1 MLISLSWRNIWRQP
15 VRSILSLLGMS
26 LTSMLLVFMLSFQ
39 LGSYDMMKTGSLS
52 LFDGFGQFQPVGYP
66 EDPDISRRIENA
78 DSILTAVQ
86 ALPEITN
93 ITTRASGFVILAN
106 GDRSFGA
113 AVVGID
119 PSTEGAISTLSSTIK
134 QGRYLE
140 PDDDGAIVI
149 GDGLARNLKLQ
160 VGDSVVLLGSGSD
173 GSVAADVLTLVGVF
187 HSGVP
192 ELDRQIAQ
200 MPLPRFQETFALSGD
215 VNTIAFKG
223 DDLADVVRID
233 AELRQIANDN
243 GVLYRSWDE
252 LQPAI
257 KQMIQ
262 LDMSTSGMMYIT
274 LVTVVVFIILNTL
287 YMSVLERTREFGGLL
302 ALGMRPRQIGKMVWL
317 ELIFLSF
324 LGCGIGVILGSALT
338 LYFLNVGIYI
348 PGMEEIYAQ
357 WGIPS
362 RMYPAFTVFSALA
375 GPAAIVV
382 SICLLGFIP
391 YRRIL
396 GLEPVTAMAAS

>member
-1 MLISLSWRNIWRQP
+1 MLVSLAWRNIWRQP
-15 VRSILSLLGMS
+15 VRSILSIIGMS

-39 LGSYDMMKTGSLS
+39 LGSYEIIKTGSLS

-66 EDPDISRRIENA
+66 EDPDISRRIETA
-78 DSILTAVQ
+78 DAILTAVQ
-86 ALPEITN
+86 DIPEITN
-93 ITTRASGFVILAN
+93 ITARATGFVILAN
-106 GDRSFGA
+106 GERSFGA

-119 PSTEGAISTLSSTIK
+119 PSAEGNISTLSATISE
-134 QGRYLE
+134 GRYLE
-140 PDDDGAIVI
+140 PSDDGTIVI
-149 GDGLARNLKLQ
+149 GDGLARNLKLK
-160 VGDSVVLLGSGSD
+160 VGDGLVMLGSGTD
-173 GSVAADVLTLVGVF
+173 GSVAADVLTLVGIF
-187 HSGVP
+187 RSGVP

-200 MPLPRFQETFALSGD
+200 MPLSRFQETFALSGD
-215 VNTIAFKG
+215 VNTIALKG
-223 DDLADVVRID
+223 SNLADVVKVD
-233 AELRQIANDN
+233 TELREIAADN

-302 ALGMRPRQIGKMVWL
+302 ALGMRPRLIGKMVWM

-324 LGCGIGVILGSALT
+324 LGAGIGIALGSALT
-338 LYFLNVGIYI
+338 IYFLNVGISI
-348 PGMEEIYAQ
+348 PGMDEIYMQ

-362 RMYPAFTVFSALA
+362 RMYPTFSAFSVLA
-375 GPAAIVV
+375 GPMAIVA
-382 SICLLGFIP
+382 SICVLGFIP

-396 GLEPVTAMAAS
+396 GLEPVTAMASA

>member
-1 MLISLSWRNIWRQP
+1 MLVALAWRNIWRQP
-15 VRSILSLLGMS
+15 IRSALSILGMA

-39 LGSYDMMKTGSLS
+39 LGSYDMMKTGSLR

-66 EDPDISRRIENA
+66 EDPDISRRIETA
-78 DSILTAVQ
+78 DAILTSIQEIPAITAVT
-86 ALPEITN
+86 A
-93 ITTRASGFVILAN
+93 RATGFVILAN
-106 GDRSFGA
+106 GDLSFGA

-119 PSTEGAISTLSSTIK
+119 PTAEGNISTLESTVK
-134 QGRYLE
+134 EGRYLDPADE
-140 PDDDGAIVI
+140 GTIVL
-149 GDGLARNLKLQ
+149 GDGLARNLKLE
-160 VGDSVVLLGSGSD
+160 VGDNVVLLGSGTD

-200 MPLPRFQETFALSGD
+200 MPLSRFQETFALSGD
-215 VNTIAFKG
+215 VNTIALAG
-223 DDLADVVRID
+223 DDLADIVGVD
-233 AELRQIANDN
+233 AELRTIAADN

-302 ALGMRPRQIGKMVWL
+302 ALGMRPRQIGKMVWM
-317 ELIFLSF
+317 ELIFLSL
-324 LGCGIGVILGSALT
+324 LGAGLGIALGSALT
-338 LYFLNVGIYI
+338 IYFLNVGIYI
-348 PGMEEIYAQ
+348 PGMDDIYAQ

-362 RMYPAFTVFSALA
+362 RMYPTFTLFSALA
-375 GPAAIVV
+375 GPMAIVI

-396 GLEPVTAMAAS
+396 GLEPVTAMAST